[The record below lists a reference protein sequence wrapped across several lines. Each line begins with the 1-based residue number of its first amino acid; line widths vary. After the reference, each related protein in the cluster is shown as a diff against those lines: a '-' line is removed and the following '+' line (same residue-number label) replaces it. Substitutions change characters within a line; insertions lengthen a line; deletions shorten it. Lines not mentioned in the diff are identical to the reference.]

1 MTDYLRTY
9 GMTAHELTMTMV
21 RDVLYNTGIT
31 ATAGIG
37 TNLFLAKI
45 AMDIEAKKS
54 KPDKDGVRIAA
65 LDEMTFR
72 EKLWTHRPL
81 TDFWRIGKGISQ
93 KLEAMQLFTL
103 GDVARASLNPYCE
116 DRLYKTFGVNAELII
131 DHAWGWEPVTVED
144 IRQYRPSTS
153 SISSG
158 QVLQCPY
165 DFEKGRLIVREMTEL
180 LVLDLV
186 RKHVVTKQI
195 VLDIGYDRE
204 SLEGERGRKYAGP
217 VVTDPYG
224 RKIPK
229 AAHGTGNMDGY
240 TSSTHVIMSA
250 VLDVY
255 DRVVHKDL
263 LIRRVNVTACN
274 LVSETEIPED
284 KPEQLDM
291 FTDYE
296 ALKQEKKA
304 RQLAE
309 EKERRL
315 QNVTLAI
322 QDKFGKNAMLKGMN
336 LMEGGTA
343 DYAVTGN
350 FSGKAAKE
358 AEKYGRVNI
367 ACDSTDTG
375 HDRIPAQSELK
386 LSDEAKYFYY
396 CANNTVYGTEWQ
408 YVPET
413 KAPLVCDMSSDILSR
428 PVDVS
433 RFGLIYA
440 GAQKNMA
447 PAGLTVV
454 ILDKNLAGPELPI
467 TPSVMSYKTLIKA
480 DSMLNTPPC
489 WCIYMLGLT
498 LDWLESQG
506 GVAGMEQIKRERA
519 GRVYAYLDES
529 RLFKAHARADSRSD
543 MNVTFRTGDPELD
556 AEFVKGAAARG
567 LLNLKGHKVAGG
579 MRASL
584 YNAMP
589 MEGVTAL
596 IEYMKEFETKHH
608 V

>member
-1 MTDYLRTY
+1 MAEKIRQYVAIDAKSFYASVECVERHLNPLTTNLVVADESRTEKTICLAVSPSLKAHGIPVRRDPETRKYHFSASSFDAEAIEKDPALEISYIVAPPRMRLYEEYSSRIYATYLKYVSSEDIIVYSIDEVFIDVTDYLRTY

-37 TNLFLAKI
+37 TNLFLAKV

-72 EKLWTHRPL
+72 EKLWTHQPL

-204 SLEGERGRKYAGP
+204 SLEGERGRKYTGS
-217 VVTDPYG
+217 VVMDPYG

-274 LVSETEIPED
+274 LVSETEIPEEQ
-284 KPEQLDM
+284 PEQLDM

-296 ALKQEKKA
+296 ALEQEKKA

-336 LMEGGTA
+336 LMEGGT
-343 DYAVTGN
+343 TIERNG
-350 FSGKAAKE
+350 
-358 AEKYGRVNI
+358 
-367 ACDSTDTG
+367 
-375 HDRIPAQSELK
+375 
-386 LSDEAKYFYY
+386 
-396 CANNTVYGTEWQ
+396 
-408 YVPET
+408 
-413 KAPLVCDMSSDILSR
+413 
-428 PVDVS
+428 
-433 RFGLIYA
+433 
-440 GAQKNMA
+440 
-447 PAGLTVV
+447 
-454 ILDKNLAGPELPI
+454 
-467 TPSVMSYKTLIKA
+467 
-480 DSMLNTPPC
+480 
-489 WCIYMLGLT
+489 
-498 LDWLESQG
+498 
-506 GVAGMEQIKRERA
+506 QI
-519 GRVYAYLDES
+519 G
-529 RLFKAHARADSRSD
+529 
-543 MNVTFRTGDPELD
+543 
-556 AEFVKGAAARG
+556 
-567 LLNLKGHKVAGG
+567 GHKAGDG
-579 MRASL
+579 L
-584 YNAMP
+584 
-589 MEGVTAL
+589 
-596 IEYMKEFETKHH
+596 
-608 V
+608 

>member
-1 MTDYLRTY
+1 MAEKVRQYVAIDAKSFYASVECVERHLNPLTTNLVVADECRTEKTICLAVSPSLKAHGISGRARLFEVIRRMKQVNRERLNAGICSGAIRRDPETRKYQFSAASFDAEAIAKDPTLEISYIVAPPRMRLYEEYSSRIYATFLKYVSSEDIIVYSIDEVFIDVTDYLRTY

-37 TNLFLAKI
+37 TNLFLAKV

-72 EKLWTHRPL
+72 ERLWTHRPL

-103 GDVARASLNPYCE
+103 GDVARASIDPYCE
-116 DRLYKTFGVNAELII
+116 DRLYKTFGINAELII

-204 SLEGERGRKYAGP
+204 SLEGERGRKYIGP

-229 AAHGTGNMDGY
+229 AAHGTGNLDYY
-240 TSSTHVIMSA
+240 TSSTHAIMNA

-274 LVSETEIPED
+274 LVSETEIPEE

-296 ALKQEKKA
+296 ALEREKQA

-322 QDKFGKNAMLKGMN
+322 QDRYGKNAMLKGMN
-336 LMEGGTA
+336 LMEGGT
-343 DYAVTGN
+343 T
-350 FSGKAAKE
+350 
-358 AEKYGRVNI
+358 I
-367 ACDSTDTG
+367 ARNG
-375 HDRIPAQSELK
+375 
-386 LSDEAKYFYY
+386 
-396 CANNTVYGTEWQ
+396 
-408 YVPET
+408 
-413 KAPLVCDMSSDILSR
+413 
-428 PVDVS
+428 
-433 RFGLIYA
+433 
-440 GAQKNMA
+440 
-447 PAGLTVV
+447 
-454 ILDKNLAGPELPI
+454 
-467 TPSVMSYKTLIKA
+467 
-480 DSMLNTPPC
+480 
-489 WCIYMLGLT
+489 
-498 LDWLESQG
+498 
-506 GVAGMEQIKRERA
+506 QI
-519 GRVYAYLDES
+519 G
-529 RLFKAHARADSRSD
+529 
-543 MNVTFRTGDPELD
+543 
-556 AEFVKGAAARG
+556 
-567 LLNLKGHKVAGG
+567 GHKAGD
-579 MRASL
+579 
-584 YNAMP
+584 
-589 MEGVTAL
+589 E
-596 IEYMKEFETKHH
+596 
-608 V
+608 

>member
-1 MTDYLRTY
+1 MAEKIRQYVAIDAKSFYASVECVERHLNPLTTNLVVADESRTGKTICLAVSPSLKAHGIPGRARLFEVIQRMNQVNRERLNAGIRSGAIRCDPETRKYQFSAASFDAETIEKDPTLEISYIVAPPRMRLYEEYSSRIYATYLKYVSSEDIIVYSIDEVFIDVTDYLRAY

-54 KPDKDGVRIAA
+54 KPDKDGVRIAT

-131 DHAWGWEPVTVED
+131 DHAWGREPVTVED
-144 IRQYRPSTS
+144 VRQYRPSTS

-180 LVLDLV
+180 LVLELV

-229 AAHGTGNMDGY
+229 AAHGTGNMDGC
-240 TSSTHVIMSA
+240 TSSTHAIMNA

-255 DRVVHKDL
+255 DRVVDKDL

-274 LVSETEIPED
+274 LVSETEIPEE

-296 ALKQEKKA
+296 ALDRNKKA

-322 QDKFGKNAMLKGMN
+322 QDRYGKNAVLKGMN
-336 LMEGGTA
+336 LMEGGMT
-343 DYAVTGN
+343 
-350 FSGKAAKE
+350 
-358 AEKYGRVNI
+358 I
-367 ACDSTDTG
+367 ARNG
-375 HDRIPAQSELK
+375 
-386 LSDEAKYFYY
+386 
-396 CANNTVYGTEWQ
+396 
-408 YVPET
+408 
-413 KAPLVCDMSSDILSR
+413 
-428 PVDVS
+428 
-433 RFGLIYA
+433 
-440 GAQKNMA
+440 
-447 PAGLTVV
+447 
-454 ILDKNLAGPELPI
+454 
-467 TPSVMSYKTLIKA
+467 
-480 DSMLNTPPC
+480 
-489 WCIYMLGLT
+489 
-498 LDWLESQG
+498 
-506 GVAGMEQIKRERA
+506 QI
-519 GRVYAYLDES
+519 G
-529 RLFKAHARADSRSD
+529 
-543 MNVTFRTGDPELD
+543 
-556 AEFVKGAAARG
+556 
-567 LLNLKGHKVAGG
+567 GHKAGD
-579 MRASL
+579 
-584 YNAMP
+584 
-589 MEGVTAL
+589 E
-596 IEYMKEFETKHH
+596 
-608 V
+608 

>member
-1 MTDYLRTY
+1 MAEKIRQYVAIDAKSFYASVECVERHLNPLTTNLVVADESRTEKTICLAVSPSLKAHGIPGRARLFEVIQRMKEVNRERLNAGIRSGAIRRDPETRKYQFSASSFDAEAIEKDPALEISYIVAPPRMRLYEEYSSRIYATYLKYVSSEDIIVYSIDEVFIDVTDYLRTY

-204 SLEGERGRKYAGP
+204 SLEGERGRKYTGS
-217 VVTDPYG
+217 VVMDPYG

-296 ALKQEKKA
+296 ALEQEKKA

-336 LMEGGTA
+336 LMEGGT
-343 DYAVTGN
+343 T
-350 FSGKAAKE
+350 
-358 AEKYGRVNI
+358 I
-367 ACDSTDTG
+367 ARNG
-375 HDRIPAQSELK
+375 
-386 LSDEAKYFYY
+386 
-396 CANNTVYGTEWQ
+396 
-408 YVPET
+408 
-413 KAPLVCDMSSDILSR
+413 
-428 PVDVS
+428 
-433 RFGLIYA
+433 
-440 GAQKNMA
+440 
-447 PAGLTVV
+447 
-454 ILDKNLAGPELPI
+454 
-467 TPSVMSYKTLIKA
+467 
-480 DSMLNTPPC
+480 
-489 WCIYMLGLT
+489 
-498 LDWLESQG
+498 
-506 GVAGMEQIKRERA
+506 QI
-519 GRVYAYLDES
+519 G
-529 RLFKAHARADSRSD
+529 
-543 MNVTFRTGDPELD
+543 
-556 AEFVKGAAARG
+556 
-567 LLNLKGHKVAGG
+567 GHKAGD
-579 MRASL
+579 
-584 YNAMP
+584 
-589 MEGVTAL
+589 E
-596 IEYMKEFETKHH
+596 
-608 V
+608 

>member
-1 MTDYLRTY
+1 MAEKIRQYVAIDAKSFYASVECVERHLNPLTTNLVVADESRTEKTICLAVSPSLKAHGISGRARLFEVIRRMKQVNRERLNAGIRSGAIRRDPETRKYQFSASSFDAEAIEKDPALEISYIVAPPRMRLYEEYSSRIYATYLKYVSSEDIIVYSIDEVFIDVTDYLRTY

-65 LDEMTFR
+65 LDDMSFR
-72 EKLWTHRPL
+72 EKLWTHQPL
-81 TDFWRIGKGISQ
+81 TDFWRIGRGISK
-93 KLEAMQLFTL
+93 KLEALQLFTL
-103 GDVARASLNPYCE
+103 GDVARASLDPFSE
-116 DRLYKTFGVNAELII
+116 DKLYKTFGVNAELII

-144 IRQYRPSTS
+144 IRQYRPSAS

-204 SLEGERGRKYAGP
+204 SLEGERGRKYTGP
-217 VVTDPYG
+217 VVMDPYG

-229 AAHGTGNMDGY
+229 AAHGTGNLDYY
-240 TSSTHVIMSA
+240 TSSTHAIMSA

-296 ALKQEKKA
+296 ALEQEKKA

-336 LMEGGTA
+336 LMEGGT
-343 DYAVTGN
+343 T
-350 FSGKAAKE
+350 
-358 AEKYGRVNI
+358 I
-367 ACDSTDTG
+367 ARNG
-375 HDRIPAQSELK
+375 
-386 LSDEAKYFYY
+386 
-396 CANNTVYGTEWQ
+396 
-408 YVPET
+408 
-413 KAPLVCDMSSDILSR
+413 
-428 PVDVS
+428 
-433 RFGLIYA
+433 
-440 GAQKNMA
+440 
-447 PAGLTVV
+447 
-454 ILDKNLAGPELPI
+454 
-467 TPSVMSYKTLIKA
+467 
-480 DSMLNTPPC
+480 
-489 WCIYMLGLT
+489 
-498 LDWLESQG
+498 
-506 GVAGMEQIKRERA
+506 QI
-519 GRVYAYLDES
+519 G
-529 RLFKAHARADSRSD
+529 
-543 MNVTFRTGDPELD
+543 
-556 AEFVKGAAARG
+556 
-567 LLNLKGHKVAGG
+567 GHKAGD
-579 MRASL
+579 
-584 YNAMP
+584 
-589 MEGVTAL
+589 E
-596 IEYMKEFETKHH
+596 
-608 V
+608 

>member
-1 MTDYLRTY
+1 MAEKIRQYVAIDAKSFYASVECVERHLNPLTTNLVVADESRTEKTICLAVSPSLKAHGIPGRARLFEVIRRMKQVNRERLNAGIRSGAIRRDPETRKYQFSASSFDAEAIEKDPTLEISYIVAPPRMRLYEEYSSRIYATYLKYVSSEDIIVYSIDEVFIDVTDYLRTY

-204 SLEGERGRKYAGP
+204 SLEGERGRKYTGP
-217 VVTDPYG
+217 VVMDPYG

-229 AAHGTGNMDGY
+229 AAHGTGNMDVY
-240 TSSTHVIMSA
+240 TSSTHAIMSA

-274 LVSETEIPED
+274 LVSEMEIPED

-296 ALKQEKKA
+296 APEREKKI

-322 QDKFGKNAMLKGMN
+322 QDRYGKNAMLKGMN
-336 LMEGGTA
+336 LMEGGT
-343 DYAVTGN
+343 T
-350 FSGKAAKE
+350 
-358 AEKYGRVNI
+358 I
-367 ACDSTDTG
+367 ARNG
-375 HDRIPAQSELK
+375 
-386 LSDEAKYFYY
+386 
-396 CANNTVYGTEWQ
+396 
-408 YVPET
+408 
-413 KAPLVCDMSSDILSR
+413 
-428 PVDVS
+428 
-433 RFGLIYA
+433 
-440 GAQKNMA
+440 
-447 PAGLTVV
+447 
-454 ILDKNLAGPELPI
+454 
-467 TPSVMSYKTLIKA
+467 
-480 DSMLNTPPC
+480 
-489 WCIYMLGLT
+489 
-498 LDWLESQG
+498 
-506 GVAGMEQIKRERA
+506 QI
-519 GRVYAYLDES
+519 G
-529 RLFKAHARADSRSD
+529 
-543 MNVTFRTGDPELD
+543 
-556 AEFVKGAAARG
+556 
-567 LLNLKGHKVAGG
+567 GHKAGD
-579 MRASL
+579 
-584 YNAMP
+584 
-589 MEGVTAL
+589 E
-596 IEYMKEFETKHH
+596 
-608 V
+608 

>member
-1 MTDYLRTY
+1 MAEKVRQYVAIDAKSFYASVECVERHLNPLTTNLVVADESRTEKTICLAVSPSLKAHGIPGRVRLFEVIQRMKQVNLERLNAGIRSGAIRRDLETRKYQFSAASFDAEALEKDPTLEISYIVAPPRMRLYEEYSSRIYATFLKYVSSEDIIVYSIDEVFIDVTDYLRTY

-37 TNLFLAKI
+37 TNLFLAKV

-54 KPDKDGVRIAA
+54 RPDKDGVRIAV
-65 LDEMTFR
+65 LDEMSFR
-72 EKLWTHRPL
+72 EKLWTHQPL
-81 TDFWRIGKGISQ
+81 TDFWRIGRGIS
-93 KLEAMQLFTL
+93 KKIEALQLFTL
-103 GDVARASLNPYCE
+103 GDVARASLDPFSE
-116 DRLYKTFGVNAELII
+116 DKLYKTFGVNAELLI

-204 SLEGERGRKYAGP
+204 SLEGERGRKYIGP

-229 AAHGTGNMDGY
+229 AVHGTGNMDGY

-296 ALKQEKKA
+296 ALEREKKI

-309 EKERRL
+309 GKERRL

-322 QDKFGKNAMLKGMN
+322 QDRYGKNAMLKGMN
-336 LMEGGTA
+336 LMEGGT
-343 DYAVTGN
+343 T
-350 FSGKAAKE
+350 
-358 AEKYGRVNI
+358 I
-367 ACDSTDTG
+367 ARNG
-375 HDRIPAQSELK
+375 
-386 LSDEAKYFYY
+386 
-396 CANNTVYGTEWQ
+396 
-408 YVPET
+408 
-413 KAPLVCDMSSDILSR
+413 
-428 PVDVS
+428 
-433 RFGLIYA
+433 
-440 GAQKNMA
+440 
-447 PAGLTVV
+447 
-454 ILDKNLAGPELPI
+454 
-467 TPSVMSYKTLIKA
+467 
-480 DSMLNTPPC
+480 
-489 WCIYMLGLT
+489 
-498 LDWLESQG
+498 
-506 GVAGMEQIKRERA
+506 QI
-519 GRVYAYLDES
+519 G
-529 RLFKAHARADSRSD
+529 
-543 MNVTFRTGDPELD
+543 
-556 AEFVKGAAARG
+556 
-567 LLNLKGHKVAGG
+567 GHKAGD
-579 MRASL
+579 
-584 YNAMP
+584 
-589 MEGVTAL
+589 E
-596 IEYMKEFETKHH
+596 
-608 V
+608 